1 MIHEALAR
9 QIYFMMH
16 TPAFLQSHCAYWS
29 MIYSDLEVGAPTQ
42 ILHDRLLARAVRLG
56 LHHLFVCRDGE
67 LAVGSSLTAQ
77 PKERH
82 SLYTS
87 RRTNE
92 GDSSSHY
99 YYLCQTDR

>member
-1 MIHEALAR
+1 
-9 QIYFMMH
+9 
-16 TPAFLQSHCAYWS
+16 
-29 MIYSDLEVGAPTQ
+29 
-42 ILHDRLLARAVRLG
+42 VRLG